1 MLVCRIQMASPQSQ
15 DSQNTCVWEQHNCEL
30 GKGGSKNVNWALQQ
44 FFEKCFYQHLLLF
57 SRKPECVIICHWG
70 HPLGSRAAKSCVCA
84 EENKQAERRGKRKG
98 AGTETPQVCP
108 QRAAVS
114 EGQLQCCISCSLL
127 ALPGALGLRGTRT
140 AVHNGL
146 SEKGSNACHSKWGF
160 DSFVLFF
167 APVWRA
173 APTRGSLPRH
183 FGSKVLVTLIF
194 ISLGPFELHCP
205 SSKV

>member
-1 MLVCRIQMASPQSQ
+1 MRSVSINTFSYFPENLSVSTFVTEDILWGAEQQRAVCVLRRTSR
-15 DSQNTCVWEQHNCEL
+15 L
-30 GKGGSKNVNWALQQ
+30 RGGGR
-44 FFEKCFYQHLLLF
+44 E
-57 SRKPECVIICHWG
+57 
-70 HPLGSRAAKSCVCA
+70 
-84 EENKQAERRGKRKG
+84 G
-98 AGTETPQVCP
+98 AGTETPQVCL

-114 EGQLQCCISCSLL
+114 ECQLQCCISCSLL
-127 ALPGALGLRGTRT
+127 ALPGALGVRGTRT

-146 SEKGSNACHSKWGF
+146 SEKRSNACHSKWGF